1 MSERIYLHSFRK
13 EVDSTYVG
21 FTPNGGSIKPVHVAS
36 GVQRCIYGG
45 YNTTMKIKRLAL
57 VSGAKGN
64 VPAGSELETIYAT
77 LAAEETIEDGI
88 VEGSVESMRNVM
100 QRLLSADKGV
110 YVVEGLKDDMISFT
124 AGSKYFLTRTSIYED
139 TGEFIGGIIC
149 SYCPEL
155 AIYIKE
161 ILEKADDPI
170 SLLFEPVHEN
180 AMQVFE
186 KSRHEDI
193 PAFKNANDS
202 VKWYVNGI
210 KKSGKCLM
218 ENFKQHPNPL
228 TQLRLFNFYCI
239 FQLIRYM
246 AMLEAF
252 YCEEN
257 VRSILL
263 DFSGIAPSQSSVAR
277 ASEMSYTQMYKSIN
291 RFYAWGYAQK
301 LKEKDYSKAELM
313 ASETPTYEE
322 NKKASAELDILWEM
336 AKERAIS
343 CTTDDEA
350 RLVFGE
356 TMYDMLA
363 LEASSH
369 PVNCLKIL
377 GTSAGILYPPDKMHP
392 NKRFVLSQ
400 DILEMILRSTV
411 SPDEILS
418 GSEMRIRLWER
429 FGIIVGGSTFELE
442 RLQNSGM
449 LLQIDEDSL
458 ECNFTDFAALLE
470 SMDFAEVMA
479 DGILQI
485 RLGGTDQCLKSKNL
499 F

>member
-1 MSERIYLHSFRK
+1 MDERIYLHSFRK

-36 GVQRCIYGG
+36 GAQRCIYGG
-45 YNTTMKIKRLAL
+45 YNTTMNIKRLAL
-57 VSGAKGN
+57 VSDAKGN
-64 VPAGSELETIYAT
+64 IPAGSELDTIYAA
-77 LAAEETIEDGI
+77 LSEDEAIEDGI
-88 VEGSVESMRNVM
+88 SEASVESMRNVM

-110 YVVEGLKDDMISFT
+110 YVVKGLKDDMISFT

-139 TGEFIGGIIC
+139 TGEFIGGIIR

-155 AIYIKE
+155 ASYIKE
-161 ILEKADDPI
+161 LLDKSDDPI
-170 SLLFEPVHEN
+170 SVLFEPVLEN
-180 AMQVFE
+180 SMQVFE
-186 KSRHEDI
+186 KNRHEDL
-193 PAFKNANDS
+193 PAFQRMNEA
-202 VKWYVNGI
+202 VQWYANGI
-210 KKSGKCLM
+210 KESGKCLM
-218 ENFKQHPNPL
+218 DNLKQHPNPL

-252 YCEEN
+252 YCGE
-257 VRSILL
+257 RIRPILL
-263 DFSGIAPSQSSVAR
+263 DFSGAAPSQSSVAR
-277 ASEMSYTQMYKSIN
+277 ASEMAYTQMHKSIN

-301 LKEKDYSKAELM
+301 LKEKDYSKADLM
-313 ASETPTYEE
+313 ASETPIYEE
-322 NKKASAELDILWEM
+322 KKKASAELDTLWTM
-336 AKERAIS
+336 AKRRADA
-343 CTTDDEA
+343 CATDDDA

-356 TMYDMLA
+356 TMYDILA

-377 GTSAGILYPPDKMHP
+377 GTSSGVLYPPDKMHP

-411 SPDEILS
+411 SPEETLS
-418 GSEMRIRLWER
+418 GSEMRSRLWER
-429 FGIIVGGSTFELE
+429 FGIIVGGSAFEME
-442 RLQNSGM
+442 HLQNSGM

-458 ECNFTDFAALLE
+458 ERNFTAFAAQLE

-485 RLGGTDQCLKSKNL
+485 RLGGMD
-499 F
+499 

>member
-1 MSERIYLHSFRK
+1 MAEQIYLHAFRK

-21 FTPNGGSIKPVHVAS
+21 FTPNGGSIKPVHVAN
-36 GVQRCIYGG
+36 GAQRCIYGG
-45 YNTTMKIKRLAL
+45 FNTTMNIKRLAL
-57 VSGAKGN
+57 VSDAKGN
-64 VPAGSELETIYAT
+64 VPAGSELETIYAS
-77 LAAEETIEDGI
+77 LVDNETIEDGI
-88 VEGSVESMRNVM
+88 SEGSVESMRNVM

-110 YVVEGLKDDMISFT
+110 YVVKGLKDDMISFT

-139 TGEFIGGIIC
+139 TGEFIGGLIR
-149 SYCPEL
+149 SYCPDLANYVKEL
-155 AIYIKE
+155 
-161 ILEKADDPI
+161 LDKANDPI
-170 SLLFEPVHEN
+170 SLLFEPVLEN
-180 AMQVFE
+180 SMQVFE
-186 KSRHEDI
+186 KCRHEDV
-193 PAFKNANDS
+193 PAFQNTNES
-202 VKWYVNGI
+202 VQWYINGL
-210 KKSGKCLM
+210 KESGLCLM
-218 ENFKQHPNPL
+218 NNLKQHPNPL

-246 AMLEAF
+246 ALLEAF
-252 YCEEN
+252 YCGESI
-257 VRSILL
+257 RPILL
-263 DFSGIAPSQSSVAR
+263 DFSGLAPSQSSVAR
-277 ASEMSYTQMYKSIN
+277 ASEMAYTQMHKSIN

-301 LKEKDYSKAELM
+301 LLEMDYSKADLM
-313 ASETPTYEE
+313 SSDTPVYEE
-322 NKKASAELDILWEM
+322 QKKASAELDTLWAM
-336 AKERAIS
+336 AKERAAT
-343 CTTDDEA
+343 CKTDDEA
-350 RLVFGE
+350 RLIFGE

-377 GTSAGILYPPDKMHP
+377 GTSAGALYPPDKMHP

-411 SPDEILS
+411 SPEETLT
-418 GSEMRIRLWER
+418 GSEIRNRLWQR

-458 ECNFTDFAALLE
+458 ERNFTAFAAVLE

-485 RLGGTDQCLKSKNL
+485 RLGGMD
-499 F
+499 